1 MPWTV
6 TITEPRRTGADV
18 ETTATYSDGAQTL
31 TETYRF
37 ASLTQLKQT
46 CINRIAQLT
55 EAAASMASVRAGVLD
70 LAVSTPVEPGPT
82 QAELDARAWL
92 ADFRRLEA
100 VRRLAAAGIVAADD
114 ARIVALVNS
123 LKAGFKVGY
132 LDRI

>member
-55 EAAASMASVRAGVLD
+55 EAAASMASVRAGVQCGQPVQVD
-70 LAVSTPVEPGPT
+70 RRVYKGCSAVF
-82 QAELDARAWL
+82 ARPSPQW
-92 ADFRRLEA
+92 RREHTLHFSGSYLFA
-100 VRRLAAAGIVAADD
+100 VKI
-114 ARIVALVNS
+114 
-123 LKAGFKVGY
+123 
-132 LDRI
+132 